1 MKKKLRC
8 IIGAHKY
15 DKGKEKSTLVFEDRG
30 EQFYRFDNE
39 CIYCGHHKTEIHS
52 FGGARHG

>member
-8 IIGAHKY
+8 IIGLHKY
-15 DKGKEKSTLVFEDRG
+15 EKKKEKSTLVFEDRG

-39 CIYCGHHKTEIHS
+39 CVFCGHHKCEIMS
-52 FGGARHG
+52 FGGEKK